1 MIYIGSDHAGFLLKE
16 KIKIFLKQQKEEV
29 KDFGCF
35 SEESCDYPDI
45 AKAVCLNLKEEQNK
59 AILVCGTGV
68 GMAIVANKFSHVRA
82 VCASEHYSVK
92 FSRLHNNSNVLCI
105 GARVVGEGVALELI
119 DVFLKTNF
127 ERGRHEKR
135 VEKIKI

>member
-16 KIKIFLKQQKEEV
+16 KVKDFLKQEEV

-35 SEESCDYPDI
+35 NENSCDYPDI
-45 AKAVCLNLKEEQNK
+45 AKAVCLNLGKEDK

-82 VCASEHYSVK
+82 VCASEHYSVM

-105 GARVVGEGVALELI
+105 GARVVGEGTALELV
-119 DVFLKTNF
+119 DVFLKTEF

-135 VEKIKI
+135 LEKIKI